1 MKINSTGIKDLEP
14 IKTIAVSHVGEYSGI
29 CAAFEKLAAWAGA
42 NNLWAAAPKM
52 AGVYHDDPM
61 HTPTENLRSEACLEN
76 LSGIEPSEGMQHYT
90 ITGGKYFVMQVE
102 VTMPEYGEAWKKVYA
117 TFNEKGYEYDMRD
130 HYELYVSCV
139 GDTQDP
145 EALWIVDLCIPMK

>member
-1 MKINSTGIKDLEP
+1 MKILSTEIKSLEP
-14 IKTIAVSHVGEYSGI
+14 IKTIAVSHVGDYSGI
-29 CAAFEKLAAWAGA
+29 AGAFERIAAWAGV

-61 HTPTENLRSEACLEN
+61 TTPVEKLRSEACLEN
-76 LSGIEPSEGMQHYT
+76 ISGIEPGEGMQHYT
-90 ITGGKYFVMQVE
+90 ISGGKFFVMQVE
-102 VTMPEYGEAWKKVYA
+102 VTMAEYGEAWKKAYA
-117 TFNEKGYEYDMRD
+117 AFEEKNCECDMRD

-145 EALWIVDLCIPMK
+145 DAPWIVNMCIPVK